1 MSSEEGMKTQ
11 KNILIAFIL
20 NLIFSIFEFVGGIFT
35 GSVAI
40 LSDAVHDLG
49 DSASIGASFFL
60 ERKSK
65 KQPDEKYT
73 YGYLRYSVLGGVITT
88 VILLFGSCAVI
99 YNAILRII
107 NPTPINYNGMII
119 FAVIGVIVNFTAAYF
134 TREGDSINQRAVN
147 LHMLEDVL
155 GWVVVLIGAIVMK
168 FTNFSLIDP
177 ILSISVSLFILVN
190 ALKNLKQVLDL
201 FLEKAPEGIPVNEI
215 KEHIEEIDDVIE
227 AHHIHLRSIDGYRNY
242 ATLHIV
248 ISKGADTH
256 IIKKAVRRELLEH
269 KISHSTIEIE
279 FEGEE
284 CLEKVCHI
292 CSDRAGHHHHVHHHH
307 VHHHHH

>member
-1 MSSEEGMKTQ
+1 MKTQ
-11 KNILIAFIL
+11 RNILIAFIL
-20 NLIFSIFEFVGGIFT
+20 NLVFSIFEFVGGVLT

-49 DSASIGASFFL
+49 DSVSIGVAFIL
-60 ERKSK
+60 EKKSK

-88 VILLFGSCAVI
+88 AILLFGSCAVI

-107 NPTPINYNGMII
+107 APTPINYNGMII
-119 FAVIGVIVNFTAAYF
+119 FAVVGVAVNFLAAYF
-134 TREGDSINQRAVN
+134 TREGESINQRAVN

-168 FTNFSLIDP
+168 FTDFSLIDP
-177 ILSISVSLFILVN
+177 ILSICVSLIIFVN
-190 ALKNLKQVLDL
+190 ALKNLKRVLDL
-201 FLEKAPEGIPVNEI
+201 FLEKTPEGISVNEI
-215 KEHIEEIDDVIE
+215 REHIEEIDGVIE
-227 AHHIHLRSIDGYRNY
+227 AHHIHLRSIDGYHNY

-248 ISKGADTH
+248 TTKDADAHT
-256 IIKKAVRRELLEH
+256 IKHAVRHELSEH

-279 FEGEE
+279 SEGEE
-284 CLEKVCHI
+284 CHEKECYI
-292 CSDRAGHHHHVHHHH
+292 CESSKAHHGHHHHHGHNHHH
-307 VHHHHH
+307 

>member
-1 MSSEEGMKTQ
+1 MKTQ

-20 NLIFSIFEFVGGIFT
+20 NLIFSIFEFFGGIFT

-40 LSDAVHDLG
+40 LSDAIHDLG
-49 DSASIGASFFL
+49 DSASIGASFIL
-60 ERKSK
+60 EKKSK
-65 KQPDEKYT
+65 KQPDAKYT

-88 VILLFGSCAVI
+88 TILLFGSCAVI

-107 NPTPINYNGMII
+107 SPTPINYNGMII
-119 FAVIGVIVNFTAAYF
+119 FAVVGVAVNFLAAYF
-134 TREGDSINQRAVN
+134 TREGDSINQKAVN

-177 ILSISVSLFILVN
+177 ILSICVSLFILIN
-190 ALKNLKQVLDL
+190 ALKNLKQVLNL
-201 FLEKAPEGIPVNEI
+201 FLEKAPEGISVNEI
-215 KEHIEEIDDVIE
+215 KEHIEEIDNVIE
-227 AHHIHLRSIDGYRNY
+227 AHHIHLRSIDGYHNY

-248 ISKGADTH
+248 TKKGADNH
-256 IIKKAVRRELLEH
+256 AIKDAVRHELSEH

-279 FEGEE
+279 SEGEE
-284 CLEKVCHI
+284 CHERECHI
-292 CSDRAGHHHHVHHHH
+292 IEDADGHHHHHHHG
-307 VHHHHH
+307 HHHHH